1 MLAFYRIYFNAAD
14 GEPLATVW
22 ARGDV
27 RVPERS
33 EDFSRLPGLAGR
45 AEADVGCWEQLTEDA
60 ELEGLIW
67 SKKPVFDVSQNP
79 PSLSWVDWPE
89 PEQSDEDEISADEA
103 LAIMMGGESA

>member
-1 MLAFYRIYFNAAD
+1 MLAFYRIYFDANS
-14 GEPLATVW
+14 GEPLDTTW
-22 ARGDV
+22 AKGDI
-27 RVPERS
+27 RIPTQE
-33 EDFSRLPGLAGR
+33 EDYAKLPGLAGR
-45 AEADVGCWEQLTEDA
+45 TEADTGCWEQLTEDT
-60 ELEGLIW
+60 ELEGMMR